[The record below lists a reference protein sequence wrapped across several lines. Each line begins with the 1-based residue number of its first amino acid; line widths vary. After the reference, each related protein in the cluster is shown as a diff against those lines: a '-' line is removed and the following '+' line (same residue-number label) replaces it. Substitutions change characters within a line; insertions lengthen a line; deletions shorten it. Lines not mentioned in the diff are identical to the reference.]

1 LQEITD
7 DPMDVFVTPLQSE
20 HSNKADANEGNPIY
34 DTDVKDPN
42 ANEEDVD
49 SKMQVLL

>member
-1 LQEITD
+1 MQEITD

-20 HSNKADANEGNPIY
+20 HSNNDDANEGNPVY
-34 DTDVKDPN
+34 DIDVKYQN

-49 SKMQVLL
+49 SQMQVLL